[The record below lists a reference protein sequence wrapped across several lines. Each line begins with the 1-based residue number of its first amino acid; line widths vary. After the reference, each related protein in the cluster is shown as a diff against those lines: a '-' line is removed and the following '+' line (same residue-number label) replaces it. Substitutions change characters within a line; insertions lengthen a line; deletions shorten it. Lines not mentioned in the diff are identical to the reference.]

1 MFSSWSLGW
10 SLPWHVVNLPGIT
23 SSKKKKKC
31 GRKHFLSSAAIK
43 CQHPLSQRQ
52 ISCLLS
58 PFLCWDFVW
67 LELVQKPVHTVTI
80 SVSSYIHLP
89 HCVWRTLFVGVI
101 DHLWLLQSFHL
112 PFSQRSPSLG
122 KMAVCSMYVLFR
134 TDHTTV

>member
-23 SSKKKKKC
+23 SSKKKNVEENTFSLLQLSNASIPSVS
-31 GRKHFLSSAAIK
+31 GR
-43 CQHPLSQRQ
+43 

-58 PFLCWDFVW
+58 PFLCWVFVW
-67 LELVQKPVHTVTI
+67 LALVQKPMLTVTI
-80 SVSSYIHLP
+80 SVSSYIHQP
-89 HCVWRTLFVGVI
+89 HCVWKTLFVGVI